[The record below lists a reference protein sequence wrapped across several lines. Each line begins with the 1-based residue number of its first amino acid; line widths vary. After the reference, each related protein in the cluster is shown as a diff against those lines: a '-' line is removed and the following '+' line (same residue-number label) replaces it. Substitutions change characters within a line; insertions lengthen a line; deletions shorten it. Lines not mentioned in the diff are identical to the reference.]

1 MLRSTKVLT
10 ESAIL
15 SLQAKPIA
23 LEFFAGGGL
32 ARLGLSAQFDVAW
45 ANDIDAMKCRAWRD
59 NFGATGL
66 VEGDIA
72 AVQIEDL
79 PTNPALAWASFPC
92 QDLSLA
98 GDRAGLTGGRS
109 GTLFAFLARLA
120 ALCDRGDPPEVVVL
134 ENVKGLLSSR
144 GGQDLA
150 AIFRALNELGYSA
163 GCLEM
168 DAAWFVPQSRPRIFI
183 IAVRQSMDIP
193 TALLSHRDRPCVFQT
208 PAIQKAQAA
217 LNTPVIDWYLP
228 PPPASPRDLDE
239 ILDPTDGGWW
249 NATKLSNFQNQLS
262 ESHCARLE
270 ALLASP
276 GRHIGTMYRRIR
288 LENGVKRQRAEIR
301 FDGKVGCLRTPA
313 GGSSR
318 QFWLVVEHGDLKIRP
333 INPREAMRLMGVPD
347 TYVLPK
353 SNLAGLKIAGD
364 GVAVPV
370 VAWLSEQL
378 LGPLVTC
385 ARDTAPACLK
395 VKAHPRELA

>member
-1 MLRSTKVLT
+1 MER
-10 ESAIL
+10 AIL
-15 SLQAKPIA
+15 SLRAKPIA

-79 PTNPALAWASFPC
+79 PPNPALAWASFPC

-98 GDRAGLTGGRS
+98 GDRAGLKGGRS
-109 GTLFAFLARLA
+109 GTLFAFLAGLA

-150 AIFRALNELGYSA
+150 AIFLALNELGYSA

-168 DAAWFVPQSRPRIFI
+168 DAAGFVPQSRPRIFI
-183 IAVRQSMDIP
+183 IAVRQSLEIP
-193 TALLSHRDRPCVFQT
+193 TALLSHRDRPSVFLT
-208 PAIQKAQAA
+208 PAVQKAHAA

-228 PPPASPRDLDE
+228 PPPGASRDLGDV
-239 ILDPTDGGWW
+239 LDPTDRSWW
-249 NATKLSNFQNQLS
+249 NATKLAKFQNQLS
-262 ESHCARLE
+262 ESHRARLE
-270 ALLASP
+270 ALLTTP

-288 LENGVKRQRAEIR
+288 LENGAKQQRAEIR

-318 QFWLVVEHGDLKIRP
+318 QFWLVVEHGNLKIRP
-333 INPREAMRLMGVPD
+333 INPREAMRLMGVAD

-353 SNLAGLKIAGD
+353 ASLAGLKIAGD

-370 VAWLSEQL
+370 VAWLSKQL
-378 LGPLVTC
+378 LEPLVTC
-385 ARDTAPACLK
+385 ARGTASSCLEA
-395 VKAHPRELA
+395 KAHPRELA